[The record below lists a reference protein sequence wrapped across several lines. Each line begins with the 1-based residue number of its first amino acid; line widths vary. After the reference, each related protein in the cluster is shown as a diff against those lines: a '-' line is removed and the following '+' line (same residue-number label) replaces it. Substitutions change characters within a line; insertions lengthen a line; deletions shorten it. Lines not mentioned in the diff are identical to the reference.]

1 MWTPIY
7 LASRNLDRS
16 IMTAS
21 QVLCF
26 SCIWMDENF
35 LWMICTMRSISLGV
49 MGRVRD
55 CSRRRFITCVV
66 NSLQACNKT
75 TDLYGTVYISRL
87 NHTNTHCWQTLVKWE
102 RKGTK
107 KKPLWQPS
115 CCAFVCSFLVLLPV
129 NTRTSNSKCSLFWQ
143 PSSCAFVC
151 SFWALLPVNNRT
163 SNSQCSL
170 FWQPSCCAFVCSFW
184 ALYQ

>member
-75 TDLYGTVYISRL
+75 TDLYRTLYISL
-87 NHTNTHCWQTLVKWE
+87 LKSHKHTLLTETVEKGG
-102 RKGTK
+102 RKEEGHK
-107 KKPLWQPS
+107 EEIFMAAILM
-115 CCAFVCSFLVLLPV
+115 C
-129 NTRTSNSKCSLFWQ
+129 
-143 PSSCAFVC
+143 FVC
-151 SFWALLPVNNRT
+151 SFWALLPVNLAAGKVSGT
-163 SNSQCSL
+163 
-170 FWQPSCCAFVCSFW
+170 
-184 ALYQ
+184 

>member
-75 TDLYGTVYISRL
+75 TDFVRDCTHLSSEPHK
-87 NHTNTHCWQTLVKWE
+87 HTLLTETAEKGE
-102 RKGTK
+102 RKDGHKQEIFMAAILLCFCMQFLGITASKFGRGEVFGT
-107 KKPLWQPS
+107 
-115 CCAFVCSFLVLLPV
+115 
-129 NTRTSNSKCSLFWQ
+129 
-143 PSSCAFVC
+143 
-151 SFWALLPVNNRT
+151 
-163 SNSQCSL
+163 
-170 FWQPSCCAFVCSFW
+170 
-184 ALYQ
+184 